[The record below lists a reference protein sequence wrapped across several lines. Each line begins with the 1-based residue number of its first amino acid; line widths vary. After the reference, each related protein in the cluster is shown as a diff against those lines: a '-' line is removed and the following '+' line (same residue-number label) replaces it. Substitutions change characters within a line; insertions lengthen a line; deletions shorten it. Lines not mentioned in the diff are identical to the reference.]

1 MIRLNERHHIV
12 VFSCLPLFSIES
24 VSITLEGLVADA
36 SVSVYVLLIY
46 EFQLLFSF
54 ICSLYFT
61 TSFTYQIKI
70 TNCLLLSTV

>member
-1 MIRLNERHHIV
+1 MIRLNERLHMV

-54 ICSLYFT
+54 ICVL
-61 TSFTYQIKI
+61 I
-70 TNCLLLSTV
+70 